1 MSALAIIVY
10 CFCGLIP
17 LSAILSQFIGNH
29 RKFNIGGFITS
40 FLALVTGGLLAGWNQ
55 MSLELDGEPS
65 VGIIWISVILSVF
78 LWFLQQETPRL
89 SNNRV
94 TFNLLGLGGI
104 FCLFFW
110 LMMTAMWTG
119 GAVETKRF
127 QQETTQEGR
136 NSYYTQ
142 KEFESEFG
150 FSLPKFDVVDYEWY
164 DMGPD
169 YEITVKVIP
178 SEPLD
183 STYLIQQ
190 VNLNKNGLDSIS
202 FKNGK
207 FYGYK
212 ERRYDC
218 SITYLPNDTLL
229 IKYGTY

>member
-1 MSALAIIVY
+1 MK
-10 CFCGLIP
+10 P
-17 LSAILSQFIGNH
+17 LSAIFSKFIGNY
-29 RKFNIGGFITS
+29 KKCSIGRFITS
-40 FLALVTGGLLAGWNQ
+40 FLALVTGGLLAGYNQ

-65 VGIIWISVILSVF
+65 VGLIWMSVILSVF

-119 GAVETKRF
+119 GVVETQRF

-136 NSYYTQ
+136 NSYYTR
-142 KEFESEFG
+142 KEFEREFG
-150 FSLPKFDVVDYEWY
+150 FSLPKFDVVDYEWQ
-164 DMGPD
+164 DLGPD

-178 SEPLD
+178 TEPVD

-190 VNLNKNGLDSIS
+190 VKLNKNEMDEIS
-202 FKNGK
+202 FENGR
-207 FYGYK
+207 FQGYK
-212 ERRYDC
+212 GSRYGC

-229 IKYGTY
+229 IHYGNY

>member
-1 MSALAIIVY
+1 MSALAIVVY

-17 LSAILSQFIGNH
+17 LSAIFSQFIGTH
-29 RKFNIGGFITS
+29 RKWNIGRFITS
-40 FLALVTGGLLAGWNQ
+40 FLALITGGLLAGYNQ
-55 MSLELDGEPS
+55 MNLELDNEPAI
-65 VGIIWISVILSVF
+65 GIIWVSVILSVF
-78 LWFLQQETPRL
+78 LILLQQETPKL
-89 SNNRV
+89 SNNRII
-94 TFNLLGLGGI
+94 FNLLGLGGI

-110 LMMTAMWTG
+110 MMIVAIGTG
-119 GAVETKRF
+119 GYVETQRF
-127 QQETTQEGR
+127 QQETTQNGR

-178 SEPLD
+178 SEPVD
-183 STYLIQQ
+183 SSYLIQQ
-190 VNLNKNGLDSIS
+190 VKLNKNDLDTIS
-202 FKNGK
+202 FKNGR

-212 ERRYDC
+212 EGRYDC